1 MRQKSRFA
9 ILPALLLAF
18 LGAAPAHALELGAEA
33 SAESLL
39 GPNITGRKW
48 AVQPIVRNDGII
60 WIFTVKTSYGDF
72 QVNGLH
78 RMQDRLQELRAL
90 ETLEKMSRS
99 KAFANATVRAGLAPI
114 RFGRDLIVSPIE
126 TVGNFFSGVGKTL
139 NTVAAGATN
148 PGAGRDPFFDSVT
161 GITKVERELALKLG
175 VDPYSDF
182 KPLRSGLEDVAQVTT
197 AGALPVTAGIAM
209 ISGGAGLAVSGASTA
224 SQVSAVVYSHTSR
237 ELFEII
243 AVTLKG
249 LNVDAVLT
257 KKFAE
262 NAFYSPADEFA
273 IAEALKTVGAANA
286 TLFIENAARADSFD
300 VAKFTRYRAEF
311 LARDNVRLGT
321 LQSYVVVAGFV
332 LNRDASGRLVAAFPF
347 DTVSWTE
354 SVAGNLAKMSAQI
367 AAQKET
373 TMPLFA
379 SLGPISPQAQ
389 SELKKLGWEAQKLD

>member
-1 MRQKSRFA
+1 MRHTSHFA
-9 ILPALLLAF
+9 ILPALLLAL
-18 LGAAPAHALELGAEA
+18 LGSVPAYALEPGADA

-48 AVQPIVRNDGII
+48 AVAPAVRNDGII
-60 WIFTVKTSYGDF
+60 WIFTVKSSYGDF

-90 ETLEKMSRS
+90 EVLEKMSRS
-99 KAFANATVRAGLAPI
+99 KAFADATVRAGLAPI
-114 RFGRDLIVSPIE
+114 RFGRDLIVSPFE

-139 NTVAAGATN
+139 DTVAAGATH

-224 SQVSAVVYSHTSR
+224 SQISGVVYSHTSR

-249 LNVDAVLT
+249 LNVDASTT
-257 KKFAE
+257 KKFVD
-262 NAFYSPADEFA
+262 NVFYSPADEYA
-273 IAEALKTVGAANA
+273 IAEALKAVGAANA
-286 TLFIENAARADSFD
+286 NLFIENAAKAVSFD
-300 VAKFTRYRAEF
+300 VAKFTRYRAEL
-311 LARDNVRLGT
+311 LARENVQLGT
-321 LQSYVVVAGFV
+321 LRSYVVVAGFV

-354 SVAGNLAKMSAQI
+354 SVAGNLAKMSTQMATQ
-367 AAQKET
+367 QET

-379 SLGPISPQAQ
+379 SLGPISPEAQ
-389 SELKKLGWEAQKLD
+389 SELKKLGWEARKLN